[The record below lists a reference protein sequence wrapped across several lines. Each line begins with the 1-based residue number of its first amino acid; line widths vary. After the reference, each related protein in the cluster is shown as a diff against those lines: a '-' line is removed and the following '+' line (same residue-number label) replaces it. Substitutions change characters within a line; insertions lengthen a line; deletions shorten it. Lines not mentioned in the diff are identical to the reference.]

1 MNINT
6 AFPSK
11 YLKVADL
18 DDKRVKFTVAAIEME
33 KVDTKK
39 PEQPV
44 LYFRGE
50 KKGLV
55 LNVTNKNTMVKI
67 YGEETDNWLGQPIVL
82 APKETEYQGDIVPC
96 IRLEK
101 PVAPAAGKKPPPP
114 PPGDADD
121 NQSDDGIPF

>member
-18 DDKRVKFTVAAIEME
+18 DDKKIRLTIATVEME

-44 LYFRGE
+44 LYFRGQ

-55 LNVTNKNTMVKI
+55 LNVTNKNTLCKI
-67 YGEETDNWLGQPIVL
+67 YGEETDAWAGQPIVL
-82 APKETEYQGDIVPC
+82 APKETEYQGDVVPC

-101 PVAPAAGKKPPPP
+101 PAAAQTEKKPLPPAADVP
-114 PPGDADD
+114 DD
-121 NQSDDGIPF
+121 EIPF